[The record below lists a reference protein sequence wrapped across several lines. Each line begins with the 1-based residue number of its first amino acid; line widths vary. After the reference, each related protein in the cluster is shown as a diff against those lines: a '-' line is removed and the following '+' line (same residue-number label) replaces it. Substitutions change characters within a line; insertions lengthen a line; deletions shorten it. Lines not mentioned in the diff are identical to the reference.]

1 MTNWTVRAGFL
12 AGGAVALFGLAAH
25 ASTNGKPASKLAAKP
40 EKPSANEATP
50 VDIARLG
57 EEMRKA
63 KGRDLFVHLWA
74 SWCGPCLEELPVVD
88 RFAREA
94 RARGATFISVSLDDI
109 KRGAHVMDVL
119 RQRAP
124 SLTTFVAR
132 FDDPERF
139 VAMFTTEWQGAI
151 PALFAYDPQ
160 GHLRAS
166 VIGEIEP
173 ADIRK
178 MLADIALAPA
188 SDEQAGT
195 HHPSP

>member
-1 MTNWTVRAGFL
+1 MIIRTVRAGL
-12 AGGAVALFGLAAH
+12 LVGGAMALLGLAAH
-25 ASTNGKPASKLAAKP
+25 ASSTARTTGRSVPKPDKAA
-40 EKPSANEATP
+40 ANEATP
-50 VDIARLG
+50 VDLARLG
-57 EEMRKA
+57 EEMRRA
-63 KGRDLFVHLWA
+63 KGRDLFIHLWA

-132 FDDPERF
+132 FDDPDRF
-139 VAMFTTEWQGAI
+139 IALFAKEWQGSI

-160 GHLRAS
+160 GHLKTS

-173 ADIRK
+173 ADVRK
-178 MLADIALAPA
+178 MLADIAIALPDAQTGPR
-188 SDEQAGT
+188 
-195 HHPSP
+195 HPSP

>member
-1 MTNWTVRAGFL
+1 MTIWTVRAAFL
-12 AGGAVALFGLAAH
+12 ASGTVALFGLAVHARTN
-25 ASTNGKPASKLAAKP
+25 ASTNEKPASKPGVAA
-40 EKPSANEATP
+40 SEATP

-74 SWCGPCLEELPVVD
+74 SWCGPCLDELPVID

-94 RARGATFISVSLDDI
+94 RARGAIFISVSLDDL

-119 RQRAP
+119 RERAP

-132 FDDPERF
+132 FDDPDRF
-139 VAMFTTEWQGAI
+139 IAMFAKGWQGSI

-173 ADIRK
+173 SDVRK
-178 MLADIALAPA
+178 MLADIAIAAP
-188 SDEQAGT
+188 DEQTGP